1 MRPIMLCA
9 ALFFCGQA
17 SVSIAGDDCGQ
28 SQARVERRACLEA
41 LMAKTDTEVERV
53 EGQLRSRITLWAT
66 DPADIRRSLAL
77 FEQDRVAYRAYRQAH
92 CALEA
97 SSAVGSSDASD
108 TRIACEADL
117 DRGWIGTIKGALEKF
132 ELGD

>member
-17 SVSIAGDDCGQ
+17 SVSIASDDCADHQ
-28 SQARVERRACLEA
+28 VPLERRACLEA
-41 LMAKTDTEVERV
+41 LMAKTGNEVERF
-53 EGQLRSRITLWAT
+53 EGQLRSRITLWAR
-66 DPADIRRSLAL
+66 DPADIHESLAL
-77 FEQDRVAYRAYRQAH
+77 FEQDRVVYRAYRQAH

-97 SSAVGSSDASD
+97 SSAVGSNDASD
-108 TRIACEADL
+108 TRIACDADL
-117 DRGWIGTIKGALEKF
+117 DRGWIETIKGALEKF

>member
-1 MRPIMLCA
+1 MRPILLCA

-28 SQARVERRACLEA
+28 SQARVERHACLEA
-41 LMAKTDTEVERV
+41 LMVKNDTEVERV
-53 EGQLRSRITLWAT
+53 EGQLRSRITLWAR

-117 DRGWIGTIKGALEKF
+117 DRGWIETIKGALEKF

>member
-1 MRPIMLCA
+1 MRPILLCA

-17 SVSIAGDDCGQ
+17 SVSIASDDCLD
-28 SQARVERRACLEA
+28 SQVPVEHRACLEA
-41 LMAKTDTEVERV
+41 LMAKTGSEVERV
-53 EGQLRSRITLWAT
+53 EGQLRSRITLWAR
-66 DPADIRRSLAL
+66 DPADIHESLAL

-117 DRGWIGTIKGALEKF
+117 DRGWIETIKGALEKF
-132 ELGD
+132 EPGD

>member
-1 MRPIMLCA
+1 MRPIVLCA
-9 ALFFCGQA
+9 ALFSCVQA
-17 SVSIAGDDCGQ
+17 SVSIASDDCVNNP
-28 SQARVERRACLEA
+28 APVERHVCLEV
-41 LMAKTDTEVERV
+41 LMAKTGSEVERV
-53 EGQLRSRITLWAT
+53 EGQLQSRITLWAR

-117 DRGWIGTIKGALEKF
+117 DRGWIETIKGALEKF